1 MRKFGAI
8 SLATFYLL
16 LTTGMFVCL
25 VHCSAEY
32 LFAGS
37 GHQLSV
43 HNDDGDDD
51 DHDHAIAAGH
61 HDGHPPGKGHDHK
74 TSCGEGS
81 GCSCCNQHGS
91 YVVKENISE
100 PLNHSLTGVLIAFY
114 PIPYQLLPA
123 GLEIYQRQVSW
134 LNATGPPR
142 GPYQPL
148 YISYRSFLI

>member
-8 SLATFYLL
+8 SLAAFYML

-32 LFAGS
+32 FFAGS
-37 GHQLSV
+37 GQQLSV
-43 HNDDGDDD
+43 HDDDGD
-51 DHDHAIAAGH
+51 DHDHAITADH
-61 HDGHPPGKGHDHK
+61 HDEHPKGKEHDHK
-74 TSCGEGS
+74 KSCGEGS

-91 YVVKENISE
+91 YVVKENINE
-100 PLNHSLTGVLIAFY
+100 PINHSLNATLIAFY
-114 PIPYQLLPA
+114 PIPYQFLP
-123 GLEIYQRQVSW
+123 LNPEIYQREVSW

-142 GPYQPL
+142 GPDQPL

>member
-8 SLATFYLL
+8 SLAAFYLL

-32 LFAGS
+32 FFLGS
-37 GHQLSV
+37 GQQLSV
-43 HNDDGDDD
+43 HDDDGDDD
-51 DHDHAIAAGH
+51 HATPAGH
-61 HDGHPPGKGHDHK
+61 HEQHKGKEHDHK
-74 TSCGEGS
+74 KSCGEGS

-91 YVVKENISE
+91 YTVKENINQS
-100 PLNHSLTGVLIAFY
+100 LNHSVTGVLIAFY
-114 PIPYQLLPA
+114 PLPYQLLPPS
-123 GLEIYQRQVSW
+123 LEIYQRKVSW

-142 GPYQPL
+142 GPDQPL